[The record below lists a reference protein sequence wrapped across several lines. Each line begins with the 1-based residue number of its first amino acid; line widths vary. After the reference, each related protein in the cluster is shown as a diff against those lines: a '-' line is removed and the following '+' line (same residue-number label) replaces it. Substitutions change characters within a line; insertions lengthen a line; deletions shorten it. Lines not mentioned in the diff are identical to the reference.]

1 MPSLDPRGRNITRA
15 INGPA
20 ATYAIERHDRLY
32 LDVLGG
38 GRASWRIRYRPKPNA
53 NQRWFTISEDARNA
67 DFEKI
72 ATKAHDLLTNLRL
85 HGIDPLAEQEKKDTQ
100 QPTLTEAFKLWL
112 DHTGKRRSKPLSPT
126 TRKGYED
133 LYALHVK
140 PHLGK
145 KRLQELDRKTVDEAL
160 AKVKK
165 ATTNPNKKHRGVQAT
180 KALKLVSSICEWCID
195 QEWIDRNPCR
205 GVEKPVP
212 IANPKG
218 KQYRPPTNPEL
229 RQLWND
235 GPDVMTPAKT
245 RVLRMAILIGRRISE
260 IALADRHDAKLDAAI
275 PCLFI
280 PADRLGN
287 KPKRDDAVPLPP
299 LALSVIK
306 DALATSQPGEPLFVG
321 AATRW
326 TASKELTTT
335 RRAWKWPDPPVR
347 FHDFRGL
354 INDQMAA
361 LGVPSELRSRT
372 LHHTG
377 DLQQLAN
384 TVYSAYDF
392 LPERL
397 RALQLWEAR
406 LLEIVNDKKPAGHR
420 W

>member
-1 MPSLDPRGRNITRA
+1 MPTLDPRGRNITRA
-15 INGPA
+15 INGP
-20 ATYAIERHDRLY
+20 TAIYSVENHDRLY
-32 LDVLGG
+32 LDVRGE
-38 GRASWRIRYRPKPNA
+38 GRAAWRIRYRPKPNA
-53 NQRWFTISEDARNA
+53 NQRWFTLAEDARNA
-67 DFEKI
+67 DFDKI
-72 ATKAHDLLTNLRL
+72 ARRARDLLTNLRL
-85 HGIDPLAEQEKKDTQ
+85 HGIDPHAEQEKADAPQRTVG
-100 QPTLTEAFKLWL
+100 ECFKLWL
-112 DHTGKRRSKPLSPT
+112 DHTGKRREKPLSPS

-133 LYALHVK
+133 LFALHVK

-145 KRLQELDRKTVDEAL
+145 KLLTELDRKAVDEAL

-165 ATTNPNKKHRGVQAT
+165 ATTNPDKKQRGVQST
-180 KALKLVSSICEWCID
+180 KVLKLLSSICEWCMD
-195 QEWIDRNPCR
+195 REWIDRNPCR
-205 GVEKPVP
+205 GIEKPVP

-218 KQYRPPTNPEL
+218 KQHRPPTNPEL

-235 GPDVMTPAKT
+235 GPAVMSPAKT
-245 RVLRMAILIGRRISE
+245 RVLRLAILIGRRISE
-260 IALADRHDAKLDAAI
+260 IAGASRDDAKLDNTI

-280 PADRLGN
+280 PAEREGN
-287 KPKRDDAVPLPP
+287 KPKLDDAVPLPP
-299 LALSVIK
+299 LALSIVM
-306 DALATSQPGEPLFVG
+306 DALATSQPDEPLFVG
-321 AATRW
+321 ASTRW
-326 TASKELTTT
+326 TTSKELTIT

-397 RALQLWEAR
+397 RALELWETR
-406 LLEIVNDKKPAGHR
+406 LVEIVEDRKPASLR

>member
-1 MPSLDPRGRNITRA
+1 MPNLDPRGRNITRA

-53 NQRWFTISEDARNA
+53 NQRWFTLSDDARNA

-85 HGIDPLAEQEKKDTQ
+85 HGIDPLTEQEKKATP

-112 DHTGKRRSKPLSPT
+112 DHTGNRRPRSLSPT

-133 LYALHVK
+133 LYEWHVK

-145 KRLQELDRKTVDEAL
+145 KRLPDLDRKTVNEAL

-165 ATTNPNKKHRGVQAT
+165 ATTNPDKKHRGIQAT

-218 KQYRPPTNPEL
+218 KQHRPPTNREL
-229 RQLWND
+229 HQLWND

-245 RVLRMAILIGRRISE
+245 RVLRLAILIGRRISE
-260 IALADRHDAKLDAAI
+260 IALANRDDAKLDATI

-280 PADRLGN
+280 PSDRVGN

-299 LALSVIK
+299 LALGIVK

-361 LGVPSELRSRT
+361 LGIPSELRSRT

-397 RALQLWEAR
+397 RALELWESR
-406 LLEIVNDKKPAGHR
+406 LIEIVEERSPANLR

>member
-1 MPSLDPRGRNITRA
+1 MPTLDPRGRNITRA
-15 INGPA
+15 INGPPA
-20 ATYAIERHDRLY
+20 VYAIERHDRLY
-32 LDVLGG
+32 LDVRGD
-38 GRASWRIRYRPKPNA
+38 GRAAWRIRYRPTAKA
-53 NQRWFTISEDARNA
+53 NQRWFTLSEDARNA

-85 HGIDPLAEQEKKDTQ
+85 HGIDPHAEKQKTSAPER
-100 QPTLTEAFKLWL
+100 TLSECFKLWL
-112 DHTGKRRSKPLSPT
+112 DHTGKRRQKPLSAS

-133 LYALHVK
+133 LFALHIE

-145 KRLQELDRKTVDEAL
+145 KSLSNLDRTSIDEAL
-160 AKVKK
+160 AKVKA
-165 ATTNPNKKHRGVQAT
+165 ATTNAAKKHRGIQAT
-180 KALKLVSSICEWCID
+180 KALKLISSICEWCMD

-205 GVEKPVP
+205 GIERPVP

-218 KQYRPPTNPEL
+218 KQFRPPTNPEL

-235 GPDVMTPAKT
+235 GPNVMSAAQT
-245 RVLRMAILIGRRISE
+245 RVLRLAILIGRRISE
-260 IALADRHDAKLDAAI
+260 IAGASRNDAKLDGAI
-275 PCLFI
+275 PCLLI
-280 PADRLGN
+280 PADREGN
-287 KPKRDDAVPLPP
+287 KPKLDDAVPLPP
-299 LALSVIK
+299 IALEIVQ
-306 DALATSQPGEPLFVG
+306 DALTTSEPGEPLFVG

-326 TASKELTTT
+326 TTSKVLTTT

-361 LGVPSELRSRT
+361 LGIPTELRSRT

-397 RALQLWEAR
+397 RALELWQAR
-406 LLEIVNDKKPAGHR
+406 LIEIVEEKPPSGLR